1 MKRSRSLQP
10 RPPLSLNDPEAGFY
24 KTCLVRG
31 GPFVPVLI
39 YRPAAEDEETGET
52 TNRFGIM
59 VAVIDGESRD
69 VFDAWP
75 YCARNPITG
84 LQYQRM
90 LARSRRAK
98 ASDHG
103 EPEAQPYK
111 PIDYGR
117 LDIPF

>member
-1 MKRSRSLQP
+1 MRRARRPQ
-10 RPPLSLNDPEAGFY
+10 RPPLSLNEPEAGFY
-24 KTCLVRG
+24 KTRLVRD
-31 GPFVPVLI
+31 GPFVPVMI
-39 YRPAAEDEETGET
+39 YRPAAENQETGET

-59 VAVIDGESRD
+59 VAVIDGVSRD
-69 VFDAWP
+69 VYDAWP

-84 LQYQRM
+84 RQYQRM

-98 ASDHG
+98 ASDRG
-103 EPEAQPYK
+103 EPEARPYT